1 MIDTPRALS
10 QLCSQM
16 EKDFCIA
23 LDTEYI
29 AIKQPEFTLAIV
41 QVALSTG
48 EVHLIDAMAFDDLNE
63 LSSVLERQDI
73 VKILHDAAADLVLLS
88 RASGATPKNIFDTRI
103 AARLLGVSSGNSL
116 SALVASICG
125 VHISKNQQQSN
136 WRRRPLST
144 AQIKYAERD
153 VLYLHQIR
161 KTLLSRAHE
170 IGRVTWLEEE
180 MSRFDNPSHYLE
192 QSPTERI
199 LRSPKTYG
207 FKPQQRAV
215 VAAVVDW
222 RFHTAL
228 KTRTPLKKL
237 LDDKEIIRLAKGRSK
252 TPGAVRNACSSLPN
266 RYIRQVADVVA
277 KALGTP
283 TAACPKAVITRQY
296 PNKKQPHLRLLQAVV
311 SCRALEHNVD
321 TELIATSKTLQRLIL
336 DPDKRD
342 LPLLHGWRWEVA
354 GKELLRILQ
363 GESSVEITD
372 GVLRVRPVRA

>member
-1 MIDTPRALS
+1 
-10 QLCSQM
+10 M

-48 EVHLIDAMAFDDLNE
+48 EVHLIDALAFDDLHR

-73 VKILHDAAADLVLLS
+73 VKILHDAPADLVLLS

-116 SALVASICG
+116 SALVANICG
-125 VHISKNQQQSN
+125 VNISKNQQQSN

-180 MSRFDNPSHYLE
+180 MSRFDNPSHYQE

-215 VAAVVDW
+215 AAAVVNW

-237 LDDKEIIRLAKGRSK
+237 LDDKEIIRLAKRRSK
-252 TPGAVRNACSSLPN
+252 TPGAVRNACSSLPH
-266 RYIRQVADVVA
+266 RYIPQVAGVVA
-277 KALGTP
+277 KALDTP
-283 TAACPKAVITRQY
+283 TPACPEAIITRPF
-296 PNKKQPHLRLLQAVV
+296 PNKEQPHLRLLQAVV
-311 SCRALEHNVD
+311 SGRALEYKID
-321 TELIATSKTLQRLIL
+321 PELIATSKTLQRLIL
-336 DPDKRD
+336 NPDKRD